1 MPQQSSIPFNI
12 RLAEKV
18 LIPQDQR
25 QHLISNIQEQPPQ
38 QQNETSTGSFS
49 SEQVT
54 ILSKLPF
61 WINDYTAHSKKYD
74 DTNQCCCFNHYVGLP
89 WKYDD
94 RLPLFDY
101 EVHETYNGQPSI
113 FYSYEHNDCTWILK
127 ATGLGITEFSLRY
140 MCWKAITGDRAQYAN
155 SKMVIVTGPNKLL
168 AIELISRIRNIFF
181 DRLGVLFESDR
192 TRITL
197 PVNNVTIE
205 AYPSNHVDSFRGL
218 PKVSIVLIDE
228 GDFFSPGEQI
238 AVRDAAE
245 RYLGKSRAKIF
256 LVSTPYEPG
265 GLMEKIQKEEKSIYT
280 KIELSYEAGLNKIFT
295 VEEIARAKDSP
306 SFEREYN
313 LQYAYDIGD
322 AFLESHVRM
331 CLDIEYNP
339 DHIVREARKVISMDP
354 AWGGSSKFGIVV
366 SQLVDGRIQILY
378 ADEFE
383 RADPKDMEIRSLD
396 LIRKYQLFIDGG
408 RSNGQI
414 VIDGANV
421 NFIKYLKRQLN
432 ENTRYDEEK
441 KEDYKYMLVKPINF
455 GTEHRA
461 LMTNCQEL
469 VAKGYVAI
477 NKKFQSLLNQMR
489 IAQID
494 ANYGLIKKP
503 HSLDLIDALRM
514 NLSSYSLD

>member
-1 MPQQSSIPFNI
+1 MKTPTEKNPTIYPNLQERKEQQKKLETQLEI
-12 RLAEKV
+12 
-18 LIPQDQR
+18 
-25 QHLISNIQEQPPQ
+25 EQ
-38 QQNETSTGSFS
+38 TTTGNFS
-49 SEQVT
+49 SEQIA
-54 ILSKLPF
+54 ILSSIPF
-61 WINDYTAHSKKYD
+61 WINDYTAHERYFEA
-74 DTNQCCCFNHYVGLP
+74 TGEACCFNHYVGLP
-89 WKYDD
+89 HKHGD

-101 EVHETYNGQPSI
+101 EVQEQFEGQQGI
-113 FYSYEHNDCTWILK
+113 IHSYENNQCSWILK
-127 ATGLGITEFSLRY
+127 ATGLGVTELTLRY
-140 MCWKAITGDRAQYAN
+140 MCWKAFTGDKAQYEN
-155 SKMVIVTGPNKLL
+155 SDMVIVTGPNHTLATKL
-168 AIELISRIRNIFF
+168 INRIRDMFY
-181 DRLGVLFESDR
+181 DKLEVLFGTEK
-192 TRITL
+192 TKVIL
-197 PVNNVTIE
+197 PVNNVTIQ
-205 AYPSNHVDSFRGL
+205 AYPSHNVSSFRGL

-228 GDFFSPGEQI
+228 GDFFPIGQQV

-245 RYLGKSRAKIF
+245 RYIGKSNAKVFI
-256 LVSTPYEPG
+256 VSTPYTPG
-265 GLMEKIQKEEKSIYT
+265 GLMEKIQKEEKSIYNRL
-280 KIELSYEAGLNKIFT
+280 ELGYQVGLEKIFT
-295 VEEIARAKDSP
+295 VDEIAKAKESP

-331 CLDIEYNP
+331 CLDIEYDP

-366 SQLVDGRIQILY
+366 SQFVDGRIQILY

-396 LIRKYQLFIDGG
+396 LIRKYNLFLDGG

-477 NKKFQSLLNQMR
+477 HKRFQSLLNQMR
-489 IAQID
+489 ISQID

>member
-1 MPQQSSIPFNI
+1 MNPSKNPVVYPQIN
-12 RLAEKV
+12 E
-18 LIPQDQR
+18 
-25 QHLISNIQEQPPQ
+25 HLKNQTDLQTQLQ
-38 QQNETSTGSFS
+38 QTSTGSFS
-49 SEQVT
+49 QEQIT

-61 WINDYTAHSKKYD
+61 WINDYTAHSKKFNE
-74 DTNQCCCFNHYVGLP
+74 TNEACCFNHYIGLP

-101 EVHETYNGQPSI
+101 EVHEQFNGQQGI
-113 FYSYEHNDCTWILK
+113 FYSYENNDCTWILK

-140 MCWKAITGDRAQYAN
+140 MCWKAITGDSGQYAN

-168 AIELISRIRNIFF
+168 AIELITRIRNIFF

-197 PVNNVTIE
+197 PINNVTIE

-228 GDFFSPGEQI
+228 GDFFSPGEQV

-265 GLMEKIQKEEKSIYT
+265 GLMEKIQKETKSIYN

-295 VEEIARAKDSP
+295 VEEIARARESP

-322 AFLESHVRM
+322 AFLERHVRM
-331 CLDIEYNP
+331 CLDLEYDP
-339 DHIVREARKVISMDP
+339 SRIVREARKVISMDP

-366 SQLVDGRIQILY
+366 TQMVDGKIQILF
-378 ADEFE
+378 ADEYE
-383 RADPKDMEIRSLD
+383 RADPQEMESLSLD
-396 LIRKYQLFIDGG
+396 LIRRYQLFLEGG
-408 RSNGQI
+408 KSNGQI
-414 VIDGANV
+414 LVDGANV
-421 NFIKYLKRQLN
+421 SFIRYLKKMLN
-432 ENTRYDEEK
+432 ENQRYDEEDK
-441 KEDYKYMLVKPINF
+441 ADYKYMLVRPVNF
-455 GTEHRA
+455 GTEHRT
-461 LMTNCQEL
+461 LMTNCQQL
-469 VAKGYVAI
+469 VAKGYVQI
-477 NKKFQSLLNQMR
+477 DKSFTSLLNQMR
-489 IAQID
+489 IAKVD

-503 HSLDLIDALRM
+503 LSLDLIDALRL
-514 NLSSYSLD
+514 NLYAYTLD